1 MIMKKMLSKVR
12 FKKNLF
18 VWGMLAYTVLH
29 FIIFWFYV
37 NIETI
42 ALSFQRVGVD
52 ITDPD
57 TFGKTVWAG
66 FTQYKAVFNNL
77 ANSKETQRTLL
88 NSIGYLPVTLFELFM
103 SVTFSYFLY
112 KKMPLAGMFRVI
124 YFLPSIIP
132 IVVLTFVYRFIFDP
146 SYGLIPPILKG
157 MGMNVPNFFGTYPT
171 NQIMVYIYCLWVGL
185 GYNIIL
191 LSGAISR
198 IPIEVMEYGQ
208 LDGISKSRELFSIV
222 VPLVWPTITTTV
234 IIACTSVCTVML
246 QPLMITPSDSTTNTI
261 ALTIYNGVLAGEGKL
276 PYLSAFGLCI
286 TVVAVPVI
294 LLVRK
299 LMECAFR
306 DISF

>member
-1 MIMKKMLSKVR
+1 MLSKVR

-66 FTQYKAVFNNL
+66 FTQYTAVFNNL

-112 KKMPLAGMFRVI
+112 KK
-124 YFLPSIIP
+124 
-132 IVVLTFVYRFIFDP
+132 
-146 SYGLIPPILKG
+146 ILK
-157 MGMNVPNFFGTYPT
+157 FSYTF
-171 NQIMVYIYCLWVGL
+171 
-185 GYNIIL
+185 
-191 LSGAISR
+191 
-198 IPIEVMEYGQ
+198 YG
-208 LDGISKSRELFSIV
+208 IFY
-222 VPLVWPTITTTV
+222 
-234 IIACTSVCTVML
+234 M
-246 QPLMITPSDSTTNTI
+246 
-261 ALTIYNGVLAGEGKL
+261 
-276 PYLSAFGLCI
+276 
-286 TVVAVPVI
+286 
-294 LLVRK
+294 
-299 LMECAFR
+299 
-306 DISF
+306 